1 MVWTPGAGGSQ
12 AAKDYYEK
20 AVREYKGPSD
30 YEGPSDSD
38 QSQASLDEQLNQ
50 IVGKKDKGLST
61 TGVDPD
67 TSWGKRT
74 GKFNY
79 IRDKILAGEK
89 LTQGEKSIAKQY
101 IGSVPTPYSGAMDR
115 FMKTSPAH
123 AKAYTDKFGGLGKLN
138 LFMATAPEKILSST
152 LPGKILGS
160 VLNTPKKGLDWLI
173 NEKNKEKSGL
183 IGTTL
188 GKGEDIW
195 HDLTGK
201 KTDDGLYTSEADAL
215 AAYNAANP
223 DFAPLTKGETTQEV
237 IDRMSVI
244 DFNANAPIYK
254 QMFDK
259 LTTEDGMG
267 DTDAYRKIRQVA
279 GTDNQFPLI
288 IDPTSAAGL
297 DLSGGEQVL
306 PAGSNVFAP
315 QLSNNT
321 GIFNNPG
328 ALDQLNLNPAIQDEG
343 IWQEYINKLSDDK
356 GVDFNISEQ
365 ELEYNKPAWGGN
377 LKFSVNPEQAG
388 VFYDKKFG
396 A

>member
-12 AAKDYYEK
+12 AAKDYYAQ
-20 AVREYKGPSD
+20 AVKE

-61 TGVDPD
+61 TGIDPD

-74 GKFNY
+74 GKFNH
-79 IRDKILAGEK
+79 IRDKLLAGEK

-123 AKAYTDKFGGLGKLN
+123 AKAYTDKFGGMGKLN
-138 LFMATAPEKILSST
+138 LFMTTAPEKIISST
-152 LPGKILGS
+152 LPGKILSSALQTGK
-160 VLNTPKKGLDWLI
+160 NIGTAGLDWLI
-173 NEKNKEKSGL
+173 NEKNKEKKGL

-188 GKGEDIW
+188 SKGEEIL
-195 HDLTGK
+195 HDLTGSQ
-201 KTDDGLYTSEADAL
+201 TDDGLYTSEADAL
-215 AAYNAANP
+215 AAYNEANP
-223 DFAPLTKGETTQEV
+223 DFAPLTKGEAA
-237 IDRMSVI
+237 SVLEPSAAAI
-244 DFNANAPIYK
+244 DFNINAPIYK
-254 QMFDK
+254 GLFERMTNE
-259 LTTEDGMG
+259 LGMNEDQ
-267 DTDAYRKIRQVA
+267 AYKRIREIA
-279 GTDNQFPLI
+279 GSGSQFPFI
-288 IDPTSAAGL
+288 IDPASAAGL
-297 DLSGGEQVL
+297 DLSGGEQIL
-306 PAGSNVFAP
+306 PAGGNIFTPEVSNA
-315 QLSNNT
+315 T
-321 GIFNNPG
+321 GVFNNPN
-328 ALDQLNLNPAIQDEG
+328 ALSSFNPGIQDEG

-377 LKFSVNPEQAG
+377 LKFSVNPKQAG
-388 VFYDKKFG
+388 IFFNKPLG